1 MTPSGWPQLVLFCI
15 GKDLWGNDFV
25 KAYGS
30 AVIPIEPGMHK
41 KVIKMYSPVQQGSIW
56 EYFGYN
62 VESDS
67 LTSLLDNPKAI
78 ANPSGRE
85 VSRVMSTGKVD
96 IQFHVTQKG
105 LGRHGYFVDSGSKG
119 KF

>member
-1 MTPSGWPQLVLFCI
+1 MIS
-15 GKDLWGNDFV
+15 

-85 VSRVMSTGKVD
+85 VSRVMSTGKVV

-119 KF
+119 KV